1 MPFAAFV
8 ATSAC
13 RSSSP
18 GSSRRQMQFRTHHAR
33 YVQCIISVFPT
44 FVAARG
50 VVQIRFWIHEPMIFV
65 AGAIFIIAL

>member
-1 MPFAAFV
+1 
-8 ATSAC
+8 
-13 RSSSP
+13 
-18 GSSRRQMQFRTHHAR
+18 MQFRTHHAR